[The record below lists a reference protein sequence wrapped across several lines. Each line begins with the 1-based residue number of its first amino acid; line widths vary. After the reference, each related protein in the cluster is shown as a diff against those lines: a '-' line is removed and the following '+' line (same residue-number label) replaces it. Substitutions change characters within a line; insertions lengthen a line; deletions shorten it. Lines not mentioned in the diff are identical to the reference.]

1 LPKAK
6 IQVVEELLGVN
17 ELELKA
23 ANGTALPYCGWTEID
38 FSLLGTN
45 SDYGLKIPSLV
56 SKVALDLPIVGYNVI
71 EEITRKSAVKVNQDE
86 QTSFVDVLCC
96 SLMDIERAEVEA
108 LVAFLQ
114 SERTYDLC
122 NVKTTK
128 RDIVIQPGQSVKV
141 VCHVDVGPLEMR
153 VPVLFEPNPECPW
166 AVGLEVPETL
176 TVVSRGARVSIQVNN
191 PSNRAI
197 VLKRRTVLGTLQMV
211 RSINPMDVIQ
221 SKNTNDNTEE
231 LQCGGTEVDV
241 SVNSIGSKEKLMGNR
256 NSDGLPEVNLEGL
269 TNKQKW
275 KVQQMLKE
283 EADSFSREGEIG
295 DAKGLQMNIHL
306 TDSVPVQKNYTAVPR
321 PLYPEVKQY
330 VEDLLNKG
338 YVQKSRSSYSSP
350 VVCVRKK
357 DGNLRLCV
365 DYRQLNKK
373 TAPDRHPLPRVQAT
387 LESLGG
393 NKWFMVLDEGR
404 PIIKVM

>member
-1 LPKAK
+1 
-6 IQVVEELLGVN
+6 
-17 ELELKA
+17 
-23 ANGTALPYCGWTEID
+23 
-38 FSLLGTN
+38 
-45 SDYGLKIPSLV
+45 
-56 SKVALDLPIVGYNVI
+56 
-71 EEITRKSAVKVNQDE
+71 
-86 QTSFVDVLCC
+86 
-96 SLMDIERAEVEA
+96 
-108 LVAFLQ
+108 
-114 SERTYDLC
+114 
-122 NVKTTK
+122 
-128 RDIVIQPGQSVKV
+128 
-141 VCHVDVGPLEMR
+141 MR

-166 AVGLEVPETL
+166 ADGLEVPETL

-221 SKNTNDNTEE
+221 SKNTNNNTEE
-231 LQCGGTEVDV
+231 PQCNGTEVGV
-241 SVNSIGSKEKLMGNR
+241 SVDSIGSKEKLMGNQ

-269 TNKQKW
+269 TNKQKR

-306 TDSVPVQKNYTAVPR
+306 TDSVPVQKNYTAIPR

-373 TAPDRHPLPRVQAT
+373 TVPDRHPLPRVQAT

-393 NKWFMVLDEGR
+393 NKWFTVLDQGKPYHQGYIDPESRHKTAFITPWGLFEWVRIPFGLTNAPGEFQRFMEHCLEGLKEDICI
-404 PIIKVM
+404 PYLDDTIIFSKTFHEHVEHVRLVI